1 MSQKTMKILRECTP
15 IFSILSDSYR
25 QEILVLLYDEG
36 EMTVGQITE
45 HIALS
50 RPAVSHHLKLLLG
63 SKVVGVEKRGTE
75 RYYSVAL
82 QNSIILLKQ
91 LIESLEHDNEI
102 KEQKEKNKCP

>member
-1 MSQKTMKILRECTP
+1 MSQKTMKILRKCTP
-15 IFSILSDSYR
+15 IFSILSDSNR
-25 QEILVLLYDEG
+25 QEILLLLYDEG

-50 RPAVSHHLKLLLG
+50 RPAVSHHLKLLLD

-82 QNSIILLKQ
+82 KNSIILLKQ
-91 LIESLEHDNEI
+91 LIESLENDNEI
-102 KEQKEKNKCP
+102 KEQKEKNKCQ